1 MQDFYSLLR
10 QLVREPAVVGLE
22 DLFFQIIRRELE
34 DLSIEVTQ
42 YLGLLVATGKNPTRG
57 YVSAHVD
64 RNGLLC
70 TGPNEFQYAAFIAG
84 NRGEL
89 NGDSISEQF
98 MDTIA
103 GRFRGSRV
111 EAHSP
116 RSGVYLG
123 QAEILD
129 ASICT
134 RRRNLIFKLDGLEF
148 LQPGTPI
155 SFVDRLQ
162 VTEQTIS
169 AQLDNVVSVAMAID
183 LFRQGYQG
191 TAFFTAGEEGGRSWR
206 YLAEW
211 FQRHDQ
217 STDRLIVLDT
227 SPFPD
232 MKEVGKQDVV
242 LRWKDANGEFNRK
255 LTKQIAVV
263 CDEMSI
269 RYCFKDEYI
278 EAINKTREKPQSL
291 GRTELG
297 RLISALRE
305 TVQGTTIQLPTTAY
319 HTQSETANRTAVEAM
334 MSLLNRLLID

>member
-1 MQDFYSLLR
+1 MHDFYSLLR

-22 DLFFQIIRRELE
+22 DGFFQIVRRELE
-34 DLSIEVTQ
+34 DLSISVTQ
-42 YLGLLVATGKNPTRG
+42 YMGVLVATGANPERG
-57 YVSAHVD
+57 YISAHVD

-103 GRFRGSRV
+103 GRFRGARV
-111 EAHSP
+111 QAHSP
-116 RSGVYLG
+116 RSGAYLG

-129 ASICT
+129 ASICS
-134 RRRNLIFKLDGLEF
+134 RRRNLIFKLDGLEY

-155 SFVDRLQ
+155 SFVDRLE
-162 VTEQTIS
+162 VTEATIA

-183 LFRQGYQG
+183 LFRRGYQG

-211 FQRHDQ
+211 FQRSDR
-217 STDRLIVLDT
+217 STDRLLVLDT

-232 MKEVGKQDVV
+232 LDEVGKQDVV
-242 LRWKDANGEFNRK
+242 LRWKDANGAFNRS
-255 LTKQIAVV
+255 LTQSIADRCKQLG
-263 CDEMSI
+263 I
-269 RYCFKDEYI
+269 RFCFKDAYI
-278 EAINKTREKPQSL
+278 EQLNRSREKPLSL

-297 RLISALRE
+297 RVISALGNS
-305 TVQGTTIQLPTTAY
+305 VQGTTIQLPTTAY
-319 HTQSETANRTAVEAM
+319 HTQSETANRTAVDSM
-334 MSLLNRLLID
+334 IRLLEDLLID